1 MRNNSL
7 RSVYKLYRS
16 KILRALRSFRENRK
30 DPSRVWEELVFCLC
44 TPQTRARNALNAV
57 EKMRSLGLLNNPD
70 SVRTALVLKECGVR
84 FHKTKADNILR
95 AFRQFGDIL
104 DRLKSERDVF
114 KLRDYLVNN
123 VKGLGMKEASHFL
136 RNIGFEECSIIDRH
150 VLSHLV
156 SAGFVRS
163 KPRSLT
169 RKRYLILERKFKL
182 YAEKAGFKPSVLDL
196 VVWAAATGEV
206 IK

>member
-7 RSVYKLYRS
+7 ASVYKFHRR
-16 KILRALRSFRENRK
+16 KIMRTLKNFKENRK

-44 TPQTRARNALNAV
+44 TPQTRARNALKAV

-70 SVRTALVLKECGVR
+70 SFRTALVLKECGVR

-104 DRLKSERDVF
+104 NKLNSEKDVF
-114 KLRDYLVNN
+114 KLRDYLASN
-123 VKGLGMKEASHFL
+123 VRGLGMKEASHFL
-136 RNIGFEECSIIDRH
+136 RNIGFEDLSIIDRH

-156 SAGFVRS
+156 SAGVVGSR
-163 KPRSLT
+163 PRSLT

-182 YAEKAGFKPSVLDL
+182 YAKKSGLKPSVLDL

-206 IK
+206 VK

>member
-1 MRNNSL
+1 
-7 RSVYKLYRS
+7 
-16 KILRALRSFRENRK
+16 A
-30 DPSRVWEELVFCLC
+30 LVFCLC

-70 SVRTALVLKECGVR
+70 NVRTALVLKECGVR
-84 FHKTKADNILR
+84 FHKTKADNILQ
-95 AFRQFGDIL
+95 AFKQFGDIL
-104 DRLKSERDVF
+104 DKLKCEKDVF

-136 RNIGFEECSIIDRH
+136 RNIGFEDCSIIDRH

-156 SAGFVRS
+156 SAGVVRS
-163 KPRSLT
+163 TPRSLT

-182 YAEKAGFKPSVLDL
+182 YAEKSGFKPSVLDL